1 MVSFDATIL
10 IQLINFLILLAIL
23 NQVFFKPIIKIQ
35 QERQAFLD
43 NNRHATEQKHTE
55 LKTLRADYHRKL
67 DAARQAAY
75 DTVAQEVEQAN
86 AAREAQ
92 LQAVQHEME
101 TRFSEARQEL
111 SQQEAQLRQALQ
123 QEVQPLVS
131 LVLSQLLN
139 KESAAKKEVNV

>member
-43 NNRHATEQKHTE
+43 TNRRETEQKHAE
-55 LKTLRADYHRKL
+55 LKTLREDYHQKL
-67 DAARQAAY
+67 DAARQSAY
-75 DTVAQEVEQAN
+75 DKVAQEVEQAN
-86 AAREAQ
+86 AECEAQ
-92 LQAVQHEME
+92 LQAVQAEME
-101 TRFSEARQEL
+101 ARFSEARTQL
-111 SQQEAQLRQALQ
+111 SQQEAELRTALQ

-131 LVLSQLLN
+131 LVMGQLLN
-139 KESAAKKEVNV
+139 GKASAKKEVNA